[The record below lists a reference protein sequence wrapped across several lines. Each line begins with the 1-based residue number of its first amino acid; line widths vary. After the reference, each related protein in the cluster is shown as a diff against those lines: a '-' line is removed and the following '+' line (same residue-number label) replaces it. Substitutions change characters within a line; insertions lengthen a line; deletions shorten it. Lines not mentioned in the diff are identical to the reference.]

1 MSERACGIVT
11 NTYHTDIV
19 LKSYSNRT
27 LLIVTHFKKFGTLL
41 IINRESAANG
51 YSSDVFTIKT
61 VFGNEN
67 NDIDLAARYIAQQ
80 INIEKPLLLSIA
92 LKDYDLNT
100 LKSIVAAINQIKPCG
115 KTTYCNAMSKF
126 LESIGRKVAVIN
138 IDPANE
144 NMEYTPAA
152 DISELIKHEEVMTH
166 FGLGP
171 NGALIYC
178 MEFLETNIKWLI
190 TKVLN
195 LKDHYLIFDCPGQV
209 ELYTHH
215 KSVSQIAEKLNQN
228 LVKLCSVH
236 LVDSHHCSDPGKYL
250 SSLILCTTVM
260 LQIGLPHVNIMTK
273 FDEMKKFSDQLAF
286 NIDFYT
292 EVLDLNYLLEQ
303 LDENPFTAK
312 YKKLNT
318 ALVSIIEDYSLVNF
332 IPLDVTN
339 KALLLQVKNA
349 VDKAN
354 GYVFGGNEP
363 RDVQMLLA
371 CAVGAV
377 NETERMAT
385 LDEYL

>member
-1 MSERACGIVT
+1 
-11 NTYHTDIV
+11 
-19 LKSYSNRT
+19 
-27 LLIVTHFKKFGTLL
+27 
-41 IINRESAANG
+41 
-51 YSSDVFTIKT
+51 
-61 VFGNEN
+61 
-67 NDIDLAARYIAQQ
+67 
-80 INIEKPLLLSIA
+80 
-92 LKDYDLNT
+92 
-100 LKSIVAAINQIKPCG
+100 
-115 KTTYCNAMSKF
+115 
-126 LESIGRKVAVIN
+126 
-138 IDPANE
+138 
-144 NMEYTPAA
+144 MEYTPAA
-152 DISELIKHEEVMTH
+152 DISELIKHEEVMSH
-166 FGLGP
+166 FRLGP
-171 NGALIYC
+171 NGALVYC

-228 LVKLCSVH
+228 LVRLCSVH

-273 FDEMKKFSDQLAF
+273 FDEMKKFSDRLAF

-318 ALVSIIEDYSLVNF
+318 ALVSIIEDYSLVSF

-363 RDVQMLLA
+363 RDVQTLLA
-371 CAVGAV
+371 CAIGAV
-377 NETERMAT
+377 NETERMST
-385 LDEYL
+385 LDEYLSL

>member
-1 MSERACGIVT
+1 MS
-11 NTYHTDIV
+11 
-19 LKSYSNRT
+19 
-27 LLIVTHFKKFGTLL
+27 LIFGQLV
-41 IINRESAANG
+41 IGPPGS
-51 YSSDVFTIKT
+51 
-61 VFGNEN
+61 
-67 NDIDLAARYIAQQ
+67 
-80 INIEKPLLLSIA
+80 
-92 LKDYDLNT
+92 
-100 LKSIVAAINQIKPCG
+100 G

-144 NMEYTPAA
+144 NMEYTPTV

-190 TKVLN
+190 TKILN

-228 LVKLCSVH
+228 LVRLCCVH

-260 LQIGLPHVNIMTK
+260 IQVSLPHVNIMTK
-273 FDEMKKFSDQLAF
+273 FDEMKKFSDRLPF

-292 EVLDLNYLLEQ
+292 EVLDLKYLLEQ

-318 ALVSIIEDYSLVNF
+318 ALVSIIETYSLVSF

-363 RDVQMLLA
+363 QDIQTLLA

-377 NETERMAT
+377 SETEKMSMFE
-385 LDEYL
+385 EYL